1 LKKIGENDTVKVCDD
16 DDDMISD
23 SGFDSGSSPE
33 LNSDD
38 PPMSRTHQYRKV
50 MKPLLERKRRAR
62 YVNNFFGVWFL
73 LLEHGL
79 INICPNIVLTKKE
92 NTKNLSGKEY

>member
-1 LKKIGENDTVKVCDD
+1 
-16 DDDMISD
+16 
-23 SGFDSGSSPE
+23 
-33 LNSDD
+33 
-38 PPMSRTHQYRKV
+38 